1 MQILILLSA
10 MIASLTG
17 FVAGERPVARAQVE
31 RSVEQRGSASA
42 AVAGASQQAARPS
55 IRARDAKALP
65 CPDKARGGAEAA
77 PVRSARSILLL
88 KRAWLE

>member
-17 FVAGERPVARAQVE
+17 LVVGERPVARSQVE

-42 AVAGASQQAARPS
+42 AVVKASEQAARPVN
-55 IRARDAKALP
+55 RARDAKALP
-65 CPDKARGGAEAA
+65 SADKAHGGAEAPA
-77 PVRSARSILLL
+77 RSARSILLL

>member
-1 MQILILLSA
+1 LQILILLSA

-17 FVAGERPVARAQVE
+17 LVVGERPVARSQVE

-42 AVAGASQQAARPS
+42 AVVKASEQAARPVC
-55 IRARDAKALP
+55 RTRGAKALP
-65 CPDKARGGAEAA
+65 CADKAHSGAEA
-77 PVRSARSILLL
+77 PVRSSRSILLL